1 MYLSLSLLLFL
12 SFSDDTFSSPPPP
25 PFSRNRCIMQW
36 YQRNS
41 TCPMCF
47 RQVELECESSQ
58 QLMVEAT
65 RPFIRM

>member
-1 MYLSLSLLLFL
+1 MYLSLSLFFFFSLFL
-12 SFSDDTFSSPPPP
+12 TTPSLPLPP
-25 PFSRNRCIMQW
+25 PFSWNRCIMQW